1 MPHVHENKKL
11 DQYYCIFKT
20 LHNVQL
26 MLMNTQLVVVCS
38 CDTELTARYMI
49 SSVCEAYYKRVY
61 VVEPDMIF
69 DPAG

>member
-11 DQYYCIFKT
+11 DQHYCTFKT
-20 LHNVQL
+20 LQL
-26 MLMNTQLVVVCS
+26 MFMNTQLVVVCS
-38 CDTELTARYMI
+38 CGTELTARYMI